1 MSVRLPS
8 REDTPDA
15 PTSLWRHPD
24 FLKLWAG
31 QSVSLFGSLLT
42 QFALPLLAALMLGA
56 GAGQMALLAAAEVA
70 PGLLLGFFAG
80 VWVDRLRRRPLLIA
94 ADIGRALALASIPVA
109 AALGAL
115 RIEQLYVVAVLV
127 SVCGVF
133 FDVAYP
139 SFLPTLLRRKELVE
153 GNSKLAA
160 SESLAEVSGW
170 SIAGVLVQIAGAP
183 LAILVDA
190 ATFVVS
196 AVSLL
201 AIRTKESPPIVEHP
215 TQRRSMAREVAHG
228 LRFVAADPVRRALAA
243 AGAVDTLFGNAL
255 GALITLYLVRDLRLE
270 PVVIGVVYAVGGVSA
285 FAGAFLAPWLARR
298 WSVGRM
304 LFAGMLIYDLGALT
318 VPLASGPAAL
328 AVAVL
333 IVGQCLDAAYT
344 IYSVTRLS
352 HFQRT
357 TPDRMQGRLHATLRV
372 IEGCATVV
380 GLALGGILGQMLG
393 VRATLFIVC
402 AGKLLGPALLACA
415 PVRRLQDSDIA
426 EAESM

>member
-8 REDTPDA
+8 RLDPPNA
-15 PTSLWRHPD
+15 STSLWRHPD

-31 QSVSLFGSLLT
+31 QSVSQFGSLLT

-56 GAGQMALLAAAEVA
+56 GAGQMALLAAAEVV
-70 PGLLLGFFAG
+70 PGLLLGFVAG

-94 ADIGRALALASIPVA
+94 ADIGRALALVSIPLA
-109 AALGAL
+109 AVLGTL

-127 SVCGVF
+127 SVCSVF

-139 SFLPTLLRRKELVE
+139 SFLPSLLRREHLVE

-170 SIAGVLVQIAGAP
+170 SIAGVLVQVAGAP

-190 ATFVVS
+190 ATFVIS
-196 AVSLL
+196 AVSL
-201 AIRTKESPPIVEHP
+201 ATIRTKEATP
-215 TQRRSMAREVAHG
+215 TVAAEAREKMAREVAQG

-243 AGAVDTLFGNAL
+243 AGATDTLFGNAL
-255 GALITLYLVRDLRLE
+255 GALITLYLVRDLHLA
-270 PVVIGVVYAVGGVSA
+270 PVVMGVIFAVGGISA
-285 FAGAFLAPWLARR
+285 FAGTFFVPWLARR
-298 WSVGRM
+298 WPVGRI
-304 LFAGMLIYDLGALT
+304 LLAGMLIYDLGALT

-333 IVGQCLDAAYT
+333 IVGQSFDAAYT

-372 IEGCATVV
+372 VDGCATVV
-380 GLALGGILGQMLG
+380 GLALGGILGQTLG
-393 VRATLFIVC
+393 VRVTLFIVC
-402 AGKLLGPALLACA
+402 AGKLLGPVLLACS
-415 PVRRLQDSDIA
+415 PVRRLRDSDVKV
-426 EAESM
+426 ENM

>member
-8 REDTPDA
+8 RLDA
-15 PTSLWRHPD
+15 PNAPPSLWRHPD

-56 GAGQMALLAAAEVA
+56 GAGQMALLAAAEVV
-70 PGLLLGFFAG
+70 PGLLLGFVAG

-94 ADIGRALALASIPVA
+94 ADVGRALALASIPLA
-109 AALGAL
+109 AVLGAL
-115 RIEQLYVVAVLV
+115 RIEQLYLVAVLI
-127 SVCGVF
+127 SVCSVF

-139 SFLPTLLRRKELVE
+139 SFLPTLLRREELVE

-170 SIAGVLVQIAGAP
+170 SIAGVLAQVAGAP

-196 AVSLL
+196 AVSLV
-201 AIRTKESPPIVEHP
+201 AIRTKETPRAVE
-215 TQRRSMAREVAHG
+215 TEAREKMAREVAHG
-228 LRFVAADPVRRALAA
+228 LRFVVADPVRRALAA
-243 AGAVDTLFGNAL
+243 AGAADTLFGNAL
-255 GALITLYLVRDLRLE
+255 GALITLYLVRDLHLE
-270 PVVIGVVYAVGGVSA
+270 PVVMGVIFAVGGVSA
-285 FAGAFLAPWLARR
+285 FAGTFFVPWLARR

-304 LFAGMLIYDLGALT
+304 LLAGMLVYDLGALT

-333 IVGQCLDAAYT
+333 IVGQSLDAAYT

-372 IEGCATVV
+372 VEGCATVV
-380 GLALGGILGQMLG
+380 GLALGGILGQTLG

-402 AGKLLGPALLACA
+402 AGKLLGPVLLACS
-415 PVRRLQDSDIA
+415 PVRRLREDKLMADG
-426 EAESM
+426 